1 MQPAPVIHLTR
12 RLPVRRWGQS
22 HAANTALSRPLK
34 PGALELEGAAMHSS
48 SPRPCSPANRSSRSR
63 RWTVATAIAF
73 VAGGVLAGC
82 GSDKPQEQPTETAP
96 VSVVDG
102 RQGAG
107 PGGANNNGKD
117 TGDTAGVPQT

>member
-1 MQPAPVIHLTR
+1 
-12 RLPVRRWGQS
+12 
-22 HAANTALSRPLK
+22 
-34 PGALELEGAAMHSS
+34 MHSS

-63 RWTVATAIAF
+63 RWAVATAIAF

-117 TGDTAGVPQT
+117 TGDTADVPQTTAVATADTQEQIGDQSPGGGDSNGLPMGSTG

>member
-1 MQPAPVIHLTR
+1 M
-12 RLPVRRWGQS
+12 
-22 HAANTALSRPLK
+22 
-34 PGALELEGAAMHSS
+34 
-48 SPRPCSPANRSSRSR
+48 
-63 RWTVATAIAF
+63 ATAIAF

-82 GSDKPQEQPTETAP
+82 GSDQKQQPTETAP

-117 TGDTAGVPQT
+117 TGDTADVPQTTGVAPADTQEKIGDQSPGGGDSNGLPMGSTG